1 MAMTN
6 DKDTRKRYQSAM
18 DAVHAPDELVQRIK
32 NADADTKRA
41 GLP

>member
-1 MAMTN
+1 MTN

-32 NADADTKRA
+32 KFVCVQGKCR
-41 GLP
+41 